1 MVAEYIT
8 LDGLATELSEIK
20 HQHFSGHILLK
31 SSLGQEWC
39 LHIYLG
45 RILYATG
52 GSHPIRRWVRNATI
66 MGVDGS
72 NTDNLQT
79 RIETLTD
86 VSALTP
92 AELNSCWEYYLLVNW
107 AKQGRITRNNL
118 IKHIQTTIVEVL
130 FDIVQA
136 EEVTYQQVERD
147 RLSPQLTLIDIDR
160 ALGLAVQQQQ
170 QWQQVGLTEI
180 LPDRSI
186 KIIAHQE
193 FKQIVSPSAYQ
204 ALQFVLNGEHTIRE
218 IAVKARKSPIA
229 IGQSFRGHIQS
240 GMLGLIDLPD
250 FASPVASSKH
260 PLGAKI
266 PLIFCID
273 DSPFVCD
280 RLEQIFL
287 QEGYQFISVM
297 DSLKAIP
304 IAIAKKPELIFLD
317 LVMPN
322 ANGYEI
328 CSRLRKIGAFQNTP
342 IVILTGN
349 DGVIDRVRAKVVG
362 ATDFVTKPVQAELIL
377 EIAQKYLQPALSAK

>member
-8 LDGLATELSEIK
+8 LDRLATELSEIK
-20 HQHFSGHILLK
+20 HQHFSGQILLK
-31 SSLGQEWC
+31 SSFGHEWC
-39 LHIYLG
+39 LFVYLG

-52 GSHPIRRWVRNATI
+52 GSHPIRRWVRNTTI
-66 MGVDGS
+66 MGVDAS
-72 NTDNLQT
+72 SAEDLQV
-79 RIETLTD
+79 RIDTLTN
-86 VSALTP
+86 VSALTL

-107 AKQGRITRNNL
+107 AKQGRITRNGL

-136 EEVTYQQVERD
+136 EEVTYQQVAQD
-147 RLSPQLTLIDIDR
+147 QLSPQLTLIDLDR
-160 ALGLAVQQQQ
+160 AFGIAVQQQQ
-170 QWQQVGLTEI
+170 QWQQAGLVDI
-180 LPDRSI
+180 LPDRAI
-186 KIIAHQE
+186 KIVAQSE
-193 FKQIVSPSAYQ
+193 FQKIVSPSAYQ
-204 ALQFVLNGEHTIRE
+204 ALQFVLNGENSVRE
-218 IAVKARKSPIA
+218 IATKARKSPVA
-229 IGQSFRGHIQS
+229 IGQSFRAHIQS
-240 GMLGLIDLPD
+240 GTLSLIDLPD
-250 FASPVASSKH
+250 FASPIAKSKY
-260 PLGAKI
+260 PLGQKA
-266 PLIFCID
+266 PLIVCID

-280 RLEQIFL
+280 RLEQIFQ

-304 IAIAKKPELIFLD
+304 IVVGKKPDLIFLD

-362 ATDFVTKPVQAELIL
+362 ATDFLTKPVQSELVL
-377 EIAQKYLQPALSAK
+377 EIAQKYLQPILIN